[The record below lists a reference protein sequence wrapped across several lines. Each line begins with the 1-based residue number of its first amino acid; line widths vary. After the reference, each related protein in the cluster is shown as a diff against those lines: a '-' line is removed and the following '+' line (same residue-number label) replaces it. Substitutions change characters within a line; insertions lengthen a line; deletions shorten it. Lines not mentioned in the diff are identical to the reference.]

1 MSWENKYE
9 RAAKRGPVPLF
20 LLIFF
25 VFVGVSVVI
34 GATGYFLGW
43 FGEAA
48 QVAQKEFGPQAA
60 LEKYMWFINQANAI
74 EKMDK
79 DVAMYEDRVTN
90 VDKQY
95 AAYGEDKTKWALDIR
110 VQYNHERQQ
119 AREDL
124 LAVASQRNSLV
135 QEYNA
140 ASDKFNWAPFQT
152 RPDKP
157 KVRFHEYD
165 VK

>member
-1 MSWENKYE
+1 MSWESYE
-9 RAAKRGPVPLF
+9 KSAERGPGH
-20 LLIFF
+20 LILKVFF
-25 VFVGVSVVI
+25 VLVGLSIVFSLV
-34 GATGYFLGW
+34 GYGLGW

-60 LEKYMWFINQANAI
+60 LDKYMWFINQANAI

-90 VDKQY
+90 LDKQY
-95 AAYGEDKTKWALDIR
+95 AAYGDKAKWTPDIR

-124 LAVASQRNSLV
+124 IAVASQRNSLV

-152 RPDKP
+152 RPDRP
-157 KVRFHEYD
+157 RVRFHEYD